1 MTADA
6 GTRAD
11 LIAELGIYAASRVGT
26 GPELARLAAAA
37 LEEADRQL
45 ADLRLREDR
54 TAREGAKR
62 THWQRERAEA
72 AEAALKVATDAL
84 EKLAETGGWITTWHV
99 DEAEPERGK
108 QPTISN
114 EAQDIAREA
123 LAAIRQE
130 REPYSSEFPD
140 LPLDEEDEEE
150 PQP

>member
-1 MTADA
+1 MSLRKLTDD

-84 EKLAETGGWITTWHV
+84 
-99 DEAEPERGK
+99 DE
-108 QPTISN
+108 ISN
-114 EAQDIAREA
+114 LPPGDAEASFIIAVGA

-140 LPLDEEDEEE
+140 LPLDKEEE
-150 PQP
+150 WERGQPS